1 VIFLLNMTPIENDLY
16 KTLNLLVMLSR
27 SRRQLFPKLS
37 EEEKATL
44 MISKQILHDSGLTI
58 PEFTNCLHLLGEKGY
73 TWHMVFFDDHLR
85 SQIDGFVNGSEYDG
99 LIDKLKALDTP
110 EFSDKLKAS
119 VVQDFEKIMP
129 AGSIIDQEM
138 VKSDDITFSQAFDEG
153 IQKYKKMRTEEVAL
167 VLLMPFRNI
176 EKLLEKIQSG
186 KSFDEIQDSS
196 IWYDTTKYEF
206 HIGDE
211 IIPTSYQGK
220 PNIEHTVLE
229 KLNECFDDGAIWFD
243 DFSDYK
249 PRALKDA
256 LSKFVNRNEGL
267 KQVFTIHSDRL
278 EFAKEA
284 FE

>member
-1 VIFLLNMTPIENDLY
+1 
-16 KTLNLLVMLSR
+16 MLSR
-27 SRRQLFPKLS
+27 SRKQFFPKLS

-44 MISKQILHDSGLTI
+44 TISKQIFSDSGLTI
-58 PEFTNCLHLLGEKGY
+58 PEFTNTLHLLSEKGY
-73 TWHMVFFDDHLR
+73 IWHIVFFDDRLR

-129 AGSIIDQEM
+129 AGTIIDQEM

-243 DFSDYK
+243 DISDYK

-256 LSKFVNRNEGL
+256 LAKFVNRNEGL

-278 EFAKEA
+278 EFGKEA